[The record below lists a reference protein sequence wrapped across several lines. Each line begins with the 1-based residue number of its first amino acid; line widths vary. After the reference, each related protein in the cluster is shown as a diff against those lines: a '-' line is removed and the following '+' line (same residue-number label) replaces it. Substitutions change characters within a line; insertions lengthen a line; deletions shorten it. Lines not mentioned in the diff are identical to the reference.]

1 MPSEPPA
8 SPIVIRVCH
17 GRSCQAKFSPYVALR
32 LRNDHAKSYPDM
44 DVSVETCLCRNR
56 CEEAPVVET
65 ADGMLHTRMSP
76 VAASQL
82 LAKLVTEARKN
93 ISRPK

>member
-1 MPSEPPA
+1 M

-17 GRSCQAKFSPYVALR
+17 GRSCQERFASYVALR

-44 DVSVETCLCRNR
+44 DVSIETCLCRNK
-56 CEEAPVVET
+56 CEESPVVEL
-65 ADGMLHTRMSP
+65 ADGTLHTRMSP

-82 LAKLVTEARKN
+82 LARLVAEARKN
-93 ISRPK
+93 ITPPR